1 MQYKILSIDG
11 GGVKG
16 LIAAEI
22 IKSIENKRPG
32 FIKKFDCFTGSSSG
46 SIVTALL
53 VSGHHPQKVA
63 SIFKKHMDTI
73 FAINFKKNSN
83 IEWYN

>member
-22 IKSIENKRPG
+22 IKAIESKDQVLLRNL
-32 FIKKFDCFTGSSSG
+32 
-46 SIVTALL
+46 IVLL
-53 VSGHHPQKVA
+53 VVVV
-63 SIFKKHMDTI
+63 DL
-73 FAINFKKNSN
+73 
-83 IEWYN
+83 